1 MIIAPNLADE
11 IFRRRTS
18 DVPSLGTVAYANDPS
33 VAVQAKVDAL
43 LEYKYDMLYAPSD
56 RSKWERVGQP
66 MVENIIDF
74 GIIIYPRTPPKLRQ
88 KAIQRRIEKF
98 IELM

>member
-11 IFRRRTS
+11 IYKRRTS
-18 DVPSLGTVAYANDPS
+18 DVPSLGTVVYANDPS
-33 VAVQAKVDAL
+33 VTLQAKIDEIIQTL
-43 LEYKYDMLYAPSD
+43 HQQLYGPSD
-56 RSKWERVGQP
+56 KSKWERIGKP

-74 GIIIYPRTPPKLRQ
+74 GIIINPYTPPKLRQ